1 MTSADEDC
9 MYAYNIRREI
19 SNFRTVIQNL
29 KFLQQPT
36 LKSVSGKDIDPDLT
50 NISQKAKEH
59 RRQNFLWLHDKPLG
73 TKKNYEPVFVL
84 PGDRANYE
92 AVENKTKAEISK
104 LVEKQ
109 LKLIGDQKLE
119 EKWTK
124 IKRKTKADFLSFLAE
139 LQIDDEL

>member
-1 MTSADEDC
+1 M
-9 MYAYNIRREI
+9 
-19 SNFRTVIQNL
+19 SNFRTVIQNSKL
-29 KFLQQPT
+29 LQQPT
-36 LKSVSGKDIDPDLT
+36 LKSVSGKDLDPDLI

-59 RRQNFLWLHDKPLG
+59 RRQHFLWLHDKPLG
-73 TKKNYEPVFVL
+73 TKKKYEPVFVL

-109 LKLIGDQKLE
+109 LKFIGDQKLE

-124 IKRKTKADFLSFLAE
+124 IKRKTKANFLSFLAE